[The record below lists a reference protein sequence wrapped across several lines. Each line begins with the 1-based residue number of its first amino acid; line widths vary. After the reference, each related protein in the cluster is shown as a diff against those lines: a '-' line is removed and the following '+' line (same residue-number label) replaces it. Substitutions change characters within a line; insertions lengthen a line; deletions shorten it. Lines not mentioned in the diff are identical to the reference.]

1 LKVKRVLTER
11 EVLATTKHPLIISL
25 YYSFQSRSRLY
36 FVMDY
41 CAGGEFYR
49 TIQVCP
55 LQVALRRPQE
65 RERLRAQI
73 GLGKAQLKAT
83 LCFGLPEFP
92 TSLHP
97 TSFD

>member
-1 LKVKRVLTER
+1 MLTER

-49 TIQVCP
+49 SMKVRQEMPYKICTIFQTLPQP
-55 LQVALRRPQE
+55 LKV
-65 RERLRAQI
+65 
-73 GLGKAQLKAT
+73 
-83 LCFGLPEFP
+83 
-92 TSLHP
+92 
-97 TSFD
+97 